1 MVDGKLTLNSMINDG
16 MIDEYSKGCYRP
28 STKFNATMK
37 VMSEII
43 LKSMSKDKEG
53 IQTKKF
59 VKDSI
64 EEPTLILDGILISTI
79 VHYSKYHLDIESMH
93 KDDVESRL
101 IILREY
107 YPDDKYIRDIKKMK
121 FGG

>member
-28 STKFNATMK
+28 SIKFNITMK
-37 VMSEII
+37 TMSQII

-53 IQTKKF
+53 MQIKKF

-64 EEPTLILDGILISTI
+64 KEPTLILDGILISTI

-101 IILREY
+101 IILKEY
-107 YPDDKYIRDIKKMK
+107 YEDDMYIKDMKKLN